1 MTVETKLKTELKLSE
16 FFKKWGEIFR
26 RGGVGN
32 KTVDKNI

>member
-16 FFKKWGEIFR
+16 FLKKLGEIFR
-26 RGGVGN
+26 RGGGN